1 MLKSILSQLFRGH
14 FGAQGRNLPSPQPSQ
29 SGDIG
34 ATRCVQ
40 LYGEGNLAAA
50 QSAAEEVLQHDPR
63 QHRAWNVLGAIA
75 AAGEKNRLAAQH
87 FERAVALQP
96 DNADYLNNCGEA
108 YRRDR
113 KFDEAMANCRAALA
127 IDPRHAGAHYNL
139 ALCLHAIGDI
149 EESWGAYTSALKLR
163 PDFRIARSGFLFLLC
178 HHPSIDAETVFAE
191 HCRWSELYAS
201 GLAPM
206 SLPPRPDPGVDGKL
220 RVGYVSAD
228 FRRHALSYFIEPLL
242 ANHDRSRFEVFCYS
256 NNRKTDEMTDRL
268 RAHASHWREIAGMS
282 DEAAARLVCDDR
294 IDILI
299 DLSGHTARNR
309 LLMFARKPA
318 PVQIAYVGYLNTTGL
333 RAMDF
338 RISDNRA
345 DPPGTSDALH
355 TEKIL
360 RMPATQWCYRPP
372 ADAPELSP
380 PPVLQRGFATFG
392 SLHRLTK
399 VNRGVIELWA
409 RLLARQPGS
418 ELLIAGVPAG
428 STRQRICGQFASFG
442 ISAGRLHLFDRINF
456 DDYMRLY
463 EKIDIGLDAFP
474 YNGATTTCESLWMGV
489 PVVTLSGRYAAARS
503 GASLLASVGLSDLV
517 ADTAEQ
523 FIEIAGNLAGNPGR
537 LAELRSSLRES
548 MTRSPLMDEPAFARS
563 FEGLLRSAHAASAR
577 RN

>member
-1 MLKSILSQLFRGH
+1 MRSH
-14 FGAQGRNLPSPQPSQ
+14 FGGPSRNTPSSQPFQ
-29 SGDIG
+29 SSDAG
-34 ATRCVQ
+34 ATRSVQ

-50 QSAAEEVLQHDPR
+50 QALAEEVLQYDPG

-113 KFDEAMANCRAALA
+113 KFDEAMANCRAAIA
-127 IDPRHAGAHYNL
+127 INPRHAGAHYNL
-139 ALCLHAIGDI
+139 ALCLHAIGDVG
-149 EESWGAYTSALKLR
+149 ESWNAYTNALKLR

-178 HHPSIDAETVFAE
+178 HHPNIDAETVFAE
-191 HCRWSELYAS
+191 HFRWGELYAS

-268 RAHASHWREIAGMS
+268 RAHASQWRDIAGMP
-282 DEAAARLVCDDR
+282 DEAAAQLVSNDR

-299 DLSGHTARNR
+299 DLSGHTARSR

-338 RISDNRA
+338 RISDSRA
-345 DPPGTSDALH
+345 DPPGISDALH

-360 RMPATQWCYRPP
+360 RMPDTQWCYRPP
-372 ADAPELSP
+372 PDAPAITPLP
-380 PPVLQRGFATFG
+380 ALKRGFVTFG

-399 VNRGVIELWA
+399 VNPDVIELWA
-409 RLLARQPGS
+409 RLLARRPGS

-489 PVVTLSGRYAAARS
+489 PVVTLGGRYAAARS
-503 GASLLASVGLSDLV
+503 GVSLLTSVGLPELI
-517 ADTAEQ
+517 ADTPEQ
-523 FIEIAGNLAGNPGR
+523 FFEIASKLASNPDR
-537 LAELRSSLRES
+537 LAELRSGLRNR
-548 MTRSPLMDEPAFARS
+548 MARSPLMDEPAFARS
-563 FEGLLRSAHAASAR
+563 FESLLRSACSASAGGA
-577 RN
+577 

>member
-1 MLKSILSQLFRGH
+1 
-14 FGAQGRNLPSPQPSQ
+14 
-29 SGDIG
+29 
-34 ATRCVQ
+34 VQ

-50 QSAAEEVLQHDPR
+50 QAAAEEVLQYDPG

-113 KFDEAMANCRAALA
+113 KFDEAMANCRAAIA
-127 IDPRHAGAHYNL
+127 INPRHAGAHYNL
-139 ALCLHAIGDI
+139 ALCLHAIGDVG
-149 EESWGAYTSALKLR
+149 ESWNAYTNALKLR

-178 HHPSIDAETVFAE
+178 HHPNIDAETVFAE
-191 HCRWSELYAS
+191 HRRWGELHA
-201 GLAPM
+201 GGITPM
-206 SLPPRPDPGVDGKL
+206 SLPPRSNPGLDGKL

-228 FRRHALSYFIEPLL
+228 FRRHALSCFIEPLL
-242 ANHDRSRFEVFCYS
+242 AHHDRSRFDVFCYS

-268 RAHASHWREIAGMS
+268 RAYASHWRDIAGMS
-282 DEAAARLVCDDR
+282 DEAAARLVSDDK

-299 DLSGHTARNR
+299 DLSGHTARSR

-338 RISDNRA
+338 RISDYRA
-345 DPPGTSDALH
+345 DPPGIADALH
-355 TEKIL
+355 TETIL
-360 RMPATQWCYRPP
+360 RMPDTQWCYRPP
-372 ADAPELSP
+372 PDAPEITPLP
-380 PPVLQRGFATFG
+380 ALQRGFVTFG

-399 VNRGVIELWA
+399 VNPDVIELWA

-489 PVVTLSGRYAAARS
+489 PIVTLGGRYAAARS
-503 GASLLASVGLSDLV
+503 GVSLLTSVGLPELI
-517 ADTAEQ
+517 ADTPEQ
-523 FIEIAGNLAGNPGR
+523 FVEIAGNLAGNPKR
-537 LAELRSSLRES
+537 LAELRSGLRDR
-548 MTRSPLMDEPAFARS
+548 MTRSLLMDEPAFARA
-563 FEGLLRSAHAASAR
+563 FEGLLRSAYSASAGR
-577 RN
+577 T

>member
-1 MLKSILSQLFRGH
+1 MRSVR
-14 FGAQGRNLPSPQPSQ
+14 
-29 SGDIG
+29 
-34 ATRCVQ
+34 
-40 LYGEGNLAAA
+40 LYGEGNLDAARA
-50 QSAAEEVLQHDPR
+50 MAEEALQYDSG

-75 AAGEKNRLAAQH
+75 AAGEKNKLAALH
-87 FERAVALQP
+87 FERAIALQP

-113 KFDEAMANCRAALA
+113 KFDEAIANCRAAIA
-127 IDPRHAGAHYNL
+127 INPRHAGAYYNL
-139 ALCLHAIGDI
+139 ALCLHAIGDVG
-149 EESWGAYTSALKLR
+149 ESWNAYTDALKIR
-163 PDFRIARSGFLFLLC
+163 PDFRVARSGFLFLLC
-178 HHPSIDAETVFAE
+178 HHPNIDAETVFAE
-191 HCRWSELYAS
+191 HCRWGELYAS

-206 SLPPRPDPGVDGKL
+206 SLPPRPDPGLDGKL

-242 ANHDRSRFEVFCYS
+242 ANHDRSRFDVFCYS

-268 RAHASHWREIAGMS
+268 RAYASHWRDIAGMS
-282 DEAAARLVCDDR
+282 DEAAARLVSDDR

-299 DLSGHTARNR
+299 DLSGHTARSR
-309 LLMFARKPA
+309 LLMFACKPA

-338 RISDNRA
+338 RISDHRA

-360 RMPATQWCYRPP
+360 RMPDTQWCYRPP
-372 ADAPELSP
+372 ADAPEPSP
-380 PPVLQRGFATFG
+380 LPALRRGFVTFG

-399 VNRGVIELWA
+399 VNPDVIELWA
-409 RLLARQPGS
+409 RLLARQPDS

-428 STRQRICGQFASFG
+428 NTRQRICGQFASFG
-442 ISAGRLHLFDRINF
+442 INAGRLHLFDRINF

-489 PVVTLSGRYAAARS
+489 PVITLSGRYAAARS

-523 FIEIAGNLAGNPGR
+523 FIEIAGSLACSLHR
-537 LAELRSSLRES
+537 LAELRSSLRDR
-548 MTRSPLMDEPAFARS
+548 MTRSPLMNEPAFARS
-563 FEGLLRSAHAASAR
+563 FEGLLHSAYSASAGR
-577 RN
+577 T